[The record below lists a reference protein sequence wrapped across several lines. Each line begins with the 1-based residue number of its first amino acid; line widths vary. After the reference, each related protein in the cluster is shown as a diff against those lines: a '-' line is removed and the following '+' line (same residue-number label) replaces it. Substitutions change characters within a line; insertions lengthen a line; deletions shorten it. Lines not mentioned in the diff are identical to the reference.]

1 MKRDGRY
8 NAAARVACAPCAAL
22 SLIGPRCSLR
32 PWPISP
38 PSIVHIDF
46 GWMLA
51 KVMPMNIEASA
62 PFKLTADMA
71 AVMRCGSNS
80 PGFQVTRTD
89 MPLG

>member
-1 MKRDGRY
+1 M
-8 NAAARVACAPCAAL
+8 RVMS
-22 SLIGPRCSLR
+22 SL
-32 PWPISP
+32 
-38 PSIVHIDF
+38 SIVHIDF

-80 PGFQVTRTD
+80 LGFQVNPVLIPGQLITPDR
-89 MPLG
+89 